1 MGKKR
6 KYPITH
12 CIYNNKEKI
21 IPVVYICNFA
31 FVNYLKMNIIYVM
44 FIYLINI

>member
-12 CIYNNKEKI
+12 CIYNNKENI
-21 IPVVYICNFA
+21 VSVVYICKFT